1 MADKKI
7 SDLRESFSPLATDY
21 LPVVNNNETK
31 KVALDNLIAQSSYS
45 LAKINNL
52 ISQNNLNST
61 DHIPIMTNGGA
72 ILKIP
77 GSVFITSENLIPLT
91 VLQNTS
97 ALFIIQNGNT
107 LGQNLN
113 IGSND
118 SYNLNIKTNNTTRIA
133 ISSTGFV
140 GIGVLNPSNTLD
152 VGGEVFIRGVGS
164 NNKIFSTPGQLAIK
178 GNADN
183 KPTISFHSQDGTRLS
198 HIETY
203 NDITTL
209 DNSLV
214 VTGGLSASTLLGRV
228 LTTSRIEASASDIT
242 IAANRLFVTGSLAA
256 TLTSNIVT
264 TNSIQNS
271 AVTNEKIAISAVT
284 TSNIAASA
292 ITADKMSGGQTGEAP
307 VYGCRAWFTFDCTR
321 DIFVDINPDTTRR
334 YIYSSGNIEYIEK
347 IDTGL
352 YRVVF
357 LKPMPSFN
365 YSVVTNSIS
374 GIDTYVESINNI
386 ALTSVDIGTFQNG
399 SRTDAATYCTGS
411 VFA

>member
-183 KPTISFHSQDGTRLS
+183 KPTISFHSQDGTRLCY
-198 HIETY
+198 IEAY

-307 VYGCRAWFTFDCTR
+307 VYGCRAWFAFDGTKNFLG
-321 DIFVDINPDTTRR
+321 DVDLDNTPRL
-334 YIYSSGNIEYIEK
+334 IYNSGNVNVIEK
-347 IDTGL
+347 IDAGL

-357 LKPMPSFN
+357 LKPMPGFN